1 MWFVYLLSGLDLKLG
16 RLCSVG
22 TIKTNPKVYILTDNL
37 YITERRSRF
46 ATSVIG
52 TATPEVSNLHSEPYR
67 AGASGFRVFTF
78 FLPP

>member
-22 TIKTNPKVYILTDNL
+22 TIKTNPKVYILT
-37 YITERRSRF
+37 ERRSRF

-52 TATPEVSNLHSEPYR
+52 TATPEVSNLRSEPYR